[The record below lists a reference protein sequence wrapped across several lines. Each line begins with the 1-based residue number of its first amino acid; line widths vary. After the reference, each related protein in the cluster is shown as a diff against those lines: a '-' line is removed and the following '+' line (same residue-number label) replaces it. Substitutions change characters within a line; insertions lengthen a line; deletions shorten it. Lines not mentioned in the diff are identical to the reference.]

1 MKIYGKVDVYMEK
14 TNGNIYIYIY
24 LVFTST
30 SDHKKVVA
38 KISKVWDEIK

>member
-24 LVFTST
+24 SFYFY
-30 SDHKKVVA
+30 K
-38 KISKVWDEIK
+38 